1 MAKTSVH
8 FQPCKE
14 ISEIHNYRKKKLDYV
29 RTQLTNKNE
38 NWMWDSSK
46 SLADRREE
54 IRKLVKEKTGRKM
67 QSKAVP
73 LHEAVVVIDEKTT
86 MDDLK
91 KLGKI
96 YQQRF
101 GIECVHISIH
111 RDEGHWINRNGEDV
125 GLKPTD
131 NPTKE
136 QIIEGV
142 KWKPNL
148 HAHMVFDWYNH
159 DNGKSWKTS
168 KQDARDMQTIAA
180 EVLSMGRGQES
191 TKQHL
196 DGLSYKLAQ
205 KIEETEVQEIY
216 IKNLQMKA
224 NILREQIGD
233 NQEELDEIN
242 RQKEEAERRKNAAIK
257 QAEELKEQLKLGSDW
272 LKEQQVRTE
281 EVKQSLAKELKQLEN
296 TKTAIKTNYSEIA
309 RQKQQM
315 QDLKLYLAKA
325 NNRIE
330 IDSYAYDEL
339 EEVELDEMI
348 GTLKEDIDDAK
359 QEALNA
365 KEILYER
372 KKELEKANL
381 SLSESLD
388 RLSSINTEVNEKK
401 AVREQINAEIRELD
415 TRIKERKEE
424 LRREPSEIVTAK
436 QEGIAQGKQIAI
448 NEILDTAELQFK
460 NNDAVTTERIGK
472 DWRKKFDQLQ
482 KAENEK
488 MQKAYSLFQ
497 NVDSALDSIRTFVFK
512 IRYTFSE
519 EEKENIYKALDGKE
533 ENAPALRDLAYSFG
547 GAICQNQYSSKWEQA
562 ERELRNI
569 ANGVREEEQ
578 QRNRGLRR

>member
-131 NPTKE
+131 NPTQE

-142 KWKPNL
+142 TWKPNL

-191 TKQHL
+191 TKKHL
-196 DGLSYKLAQ
+196 DGLSYKIAQ
-205 KIEETEVQEIY
+205 KMEETEVQTIC
-216 IKNLQMKA
+216 IRNLQMGA

-233 NQEELDEIN
+233 NQEKLDEIN
-242 RQKEEAERRKNAAIK
+242 RQIEDAERRRNAALK

-272 LKEQQVRTE
+272 LKEQQVRSE
-281 EVKQSLAKELKQLEN
+281 EVKQILAKELKQLEN
-296 TKTAIKTNYSEIA
+296 T
-309 RQKQQM
+309 
-315 QDLKLYLAKA
+315 
-325 NNRIE
+325 
-330 IDSYAYDEL
+330 
-339 EEVELDEMI
+339 
-348 GTLKEDIDDAK
+348 
-359 QEALNA
+359 
-365 KEILYER
+365 
-372 KKELEKANL
+372 NL
-381 SLSESLD
+381 RLSEGLD
-388 RLSSINTEVNEKK
+388 RLSGVYAEVNKQK
-401 AVREQINAEIRELD
+401 AVREQINAEISDFTARQAQQIEEYNKKAQQIEQLNEGIEIAKEFDHRINTAFQSIDDSESLWGVKKYEAVQKECEKFNTELKNRCM
-415 TRIKERKEE
+415 RIEKLIEQAIECTFQCIKDMSRKAYTEQE
-424 LRREPSEIVTAK
+424 VSVINAALGKQRREERAM
-436 QEGIAQGKQIAI
+436 AI
-448 NEILDTAELQFK
+448 LYAAEE
-460 NNDAVTTERIGK
+460 DAGVRHGYYAGCAIWE
-472 DWRKKFDQLQ
+472 
-482 KAENEK
+482 
-488 MQKAYSLFQ
+488 
-497 NVDSALDSIRTFVFK
+497 
-512 IRYTFSE
+512 
-519 EEKENIYKALDGKE
+519 
-533 ENAPALRDLAYSFG
+533 RDLK
-547 GAICQNQYSSKWEQA
+547 AIARGESVRTEL
-562 ERELRNI
+562 ER
-569 ANGVREEEQ
+569 G
-578 QRNRGLRR
+578 RGIGY

>member
-29 RTQLTNKNE
+29 RTQVTNKNE

-73 LHEAVVVIDEKTT
+73 LHEAVVVIDYKTT

-101 GIECVHISIH
+101 GIECIHISIH

-131 NPTKE
+131 NPTQK

-205 KIEETEVQEIY
+205 KIEETEVQYIY

-233 NQEELDEIN
+233 NQEKLDEIN
-242 RQKEEAERRKNAAIK
+242 RQKEEAERRRNAALK

-272 LKEQQVRTE
+272 LKEQQVRSE

-296 TKTAIKTNYSEIA
+296 T
-309 RQKQQM
+309 
-315 QDLKLYLAKA
+315 
-325 NNRIE
+325 
-330 IDSYAYDEL
+330 
-339 EEVELDEMI
+339 
-348 GTLKEDIDDAK
+348 
-359 QEALNA
+359 
-365 KEILYER
+365 
-372 KKELEKANL
+372 NL
-381 SLSESLD
+381 RLSEGLD
-388 RLSSINTEVNEKK
+388 RLSSINAEVNKQK
-401 AVREQINAEIRELD
+401 AVREQINAEISDFTARQAQQIEEYNKKAQQIEQLNEGIEIAKEFDHRINTAFQSIDDSESLWGVKKYEAVQKECEKFNTELKNRCM
-415 TRIKERKEE
+415 RIEKLIDQAIECTFQCIKDMSRKAYTEQE
-424 LRREPSEIVTAK
+424 VSVINAALGKQRREERAM
-436 QEGIAQGKQIAI
+436 AI
-448 NEILDTAELQFK
+448 LNAAEE
-460 NNDAVTTERIGK
+460 DAGVRHGYYAGCAIWE
-472 DWRKKFDQLQ
+472 
-482 KAENEK
+482 
-488 MQKAYSLFQ
+488 
-497 NVDSALDSIRTFVFK
+497 
-512 IRYTFSE
+512 
-519 EEKENIYKALDGKE
+519 
-533 ENAPALRDLAYSFG
+533 RDLK
-547 GAICQNQYSSKWEQA
+547 AIARGESVRTEL
-562 ERELRNI
+562 ER
-569 ANGVREEEQ
+569 G
-578 QRNRGLRR
+578 RGIGY

>member
-29 RTQLTNKNE
+29 RTQVTNKNE

-73 LHEAVVVIDEKTT
+73 LHEAVVVIDYKTT

-101 GIECVHISIH
+101 GIECIHISIH

-131 NPTKE
+131 NPTQK

-205 KIEETEVQEIY
+205 KIEETEVQYIY

-233 NQEELDEIN
+233 NQEKLDEIN
-242 RQKEEAERRKNAAIK
+242 RQKEEAERIRNAALK

-272 LKEQQVRTE
+272 LKEQQVRSE

-296 TKTAIKTNYSEIA
+296 T
-309 RQKQQM
+309 
-315 QDLKLYLAKA
+315 
-325 NNRIE
+325 
-330 IDSYAYDEL
+330 
-339 EEVELDEMI
+339 
-348 GTLKEDIDDAK
+348 
-359 QEALNA
+359 
-365 KEILYER
+365 
-372 KKELEKANL
+372 NL
-381 SLSESLD
+381 RLSEGLD
-388 RLSSINTEVNEKK
+388 RLSSINTEVNKQK

-415 TRIKERKEE
+415 TRIEERKEE

-436 QEGIAQGKQIAI
+436 QEGIAKGKKIAI
-448 NEILDTAELQFK
+448 NEILNTAELQFK
-460 NNDAVTTERIGK
+460 NNDAVTTEMIGK
-472 DWRKKFDQLQ
+472 DWRKRFDQFQ

-497 NVDSALDSIRTFVFK
+497 YMDNAIDAIRTFVFK

-533 ENAPALRDLAYSFG
+533 ENAPALRELAYSFG
-547 GAICQNQYSSKWEQA
+547 GAICQNQYSSKWDQA

>member
-29 RTQLTNKNE
+29 RTQVTNKNE

-73 LHEAVVVIDEKTT
+73 LHEAVVVIDNKTT

-101 GIECVHISIH
+101 GIECIHISIH

-131 NPTKE
+131 NPTQK

-205 KIEETEVQEIY
+205 KIKETEVQYIY

-233 NQEELDEIN
+233 NQEKLDEIN
-242 RQKEEAERRKNAAIK
+242 RQKEEAERIRNAALK

-272 LKEQQVRTE
+272 LKEQQVRSE

-296 TKTAIKTNYSEIA
+296 T
-309 RQKQQM
+309 
-315 QDLKLYLAKA
+315 
-325 NNRIE
+325 
-330 IDSYAYDEL
+330 
-339 EEVELDEMI
+339 
-348 GTLKEDIDDAK
+348 
-359 QEALNA
+359 
-365 KEILYER
+365 
-372 KKELEKANL
+372 NL
-381 SLSESLD
+381 RLSEGLD
-388 RLSSINTEVNEKK
+388 RLSSINAEVNKQK

-415 TRIKERKEE
+415 TRIEERKEE

-436 QEGIAQGKQIAI
+436 QEGIAKGKKIAI
-448 NEILDTAELQFK
+448 NEILNTAELQFK
-460 NNDAVTTERIGK
+460 NNDAVTTEMIGK
-472 DWRKKFDQLQ
+472 DWRKRFDQFQ

-497 NVDSALDSIRTFVFK
+497 YMDNAIDSIRTFVFK

-533 ENAPALRDLAYSFG
+533 ENAPALRELAYSFG
-547 GAICQNQYSSKWEQA
+547 GAICQNQYSSKWDQA

>member
-73 LHEAVVVIDEKTT
+73 LHEAVVVIDNKTT

-111 RDEGHWINRNGEDV
+111 RDEGHWVNRNGEDV

-131 NPTKE
+131 NPTQE

-142 KWKPNL
+142 TWKPNL

-216 IKNLQMKA
+216 IKNLQTKA

-233 NQEELDEIN
+233 NQEKLDEIN
-242 RQKEEAERRKNAAIK
+242 RQKEEAERRRNAAIK

-281 EVKQSLAKELKQLEN
+281 EIKQSLAKELKQLEN
-296 TKTAIKTNYSEIA
+296 TKTAIKNNYSEIA
-309 RQKQQM
+309 RQEADIENLQKQIRANEAFKSVSEGVEGLFGQSSKDKTIKALRDENKALRGEKEAL
-315 QDLKLYLAKA
+315 QEKVDAIPQAIQAGIREQLAKERA
-325 NNRIE
+325 REKNNYR
-330 IDSYAYDEL
+330 
-339 EEVELDEMI
+339 
-348 GTLKEDIDDAK
+348 TLY
-359 QEALNA
+359 
-365 KEILYER
+365 KEITGKTFFFNDEGYNPNESLKAIRELKQDYER
-372 KKELEKANL
+372 EKEFSTQWMKYAKELE
-381 SLSESLD
+381 
-388 RLSSINTEVNEKK
+388 
-401 AVREQINAEIRELD
+401 Q
-415 TRIKERKEE
+415 KEE
-424 LRREPSEIVTAK
+424 KRWGKGP
-436 QEGIAQGKQIAI
+436 GIQ
-448 NEILDTAELQFK
+448 
-460 NNDAVTTERIGK
+460 
-472 DWRKKFDQLQ
+472 
-482 KAENEK
+482 
-488 MQKAYSLFQ
+488 
-497 NVDSALDSIRTFVFK
+497 
-512 IRYTFSE
+512 
-519 EEKENIYKALDGKE
+519 
-533 ENAPALRDLAYSFG
+533 
-547 GAICQNQYSSKWEQA
+547 
-562 ERELRNI
+562 
-569 ANGVREEEQ
+569 
-578 QRNRGLRR
+578 

>member
-29 RTQLTNKNE
+29 RTQVTNKNE

-73 LHEAVVVIDEKTT
+73 LHEAVVVIDYKTT

-101 GIECVHISIH
+101 GIECIHISIH

-131 NPTKE
+131 NPTQK

-159 DNGKSWKTS
+159 ENGKSWKTS

-205 KIEETEVQEIY
+205 KIEETEVQYIY

-233 NQEELDEIN
+233 NQEKLDEIN
-242 RQKEEAERRKNAAIK
+242 RQKEEAERRRHVALK

-272 LKEQQVRTE
+272 LKEQQVRSE
-281 EVKQSLAKELKQLEN
+281 EVKQSLAKQLKQLEN
-296 TKTAIKTNYSEIA
+296 T
-309 RQKQQM
+309 
-315 QDLKLYLAKA
+315 
-325 NNRIE
+325 
-330 IDSYAYDEL
+330 
-339 EEVELDEMI
+339 
-348 GTLKEDIDDAK
+348 
-359 QEALNA
+359 
-365 KEILYER
+365 
-372 KKELEKANL
+372 NL
-381 SLSESLD
+381 RLSEGLD
-388 RLSSINTEVNEKK
+388 RLSGVYAEINKQK
-401 AVREQINAEIRELD
+401 AVREQINAEISDFTARQAQQIEEYNKKAQQIEQLNEGIEIAKEFDHRINTAFQSIDDSESLWGVKKYEAVQKECEKFNTELKNRCM
-415 TRIKERKEE
+415 RIEKLIDQAIECTSQCIKNMSRKAYTEQE
-424 LRREPSEIVTAK
+424 VSVINAALGKQRREERAM
-436 QEGIAQGKQIAI
+436 AI
-448 NEILDTAELQFK
+448 LYAAEE
-460 NNDAVTTERIGK
+460 DAGVRHGYYAGCAIWE
-472 DWRKKFDQLQ
+472 
-482 KAENEK
+482 
-488 MQKAYSLFQ
+488 
-497 NVDSALDSIRTFVFK
+497 
-512 IRYTFSE
+512 
-519 EEKENIYKALDGKE
+519 
-533 ENAPALRDLAYSFG
+533 RDLK
-547 GAICQNQYSSKWEQA
+547 AIARGESVRTEL
-562 ERELRNI
+562 ER
-569 ANGVREEEQ
+569 G
-578 QRNRGLRR
+578 RGIGY

>member
-73 LHEAVVVIDEKTT
+73 LHEAVVVIDNKTT

-111 RDEGHWINRNGEDV
+111 RDEGHWVNRNGEDV

-131 NPTKE
+131 NPTQE

-142 KWKPNL
+142 TWKPNL

-205 KIEETEVQEIY
+205 KTEETEVQEIY
-216 IKNLQMKA
+216 IKNLQTKA

-233 NQEELDEIN
+233 NQEKLDEIN
-242 RQKEEAERRKNAAIK
+242 RQKEEAERRRDAAIK

-272 LKEQQVRTE
+272 LKEQQVRME

-309 RQKQQM
+309 RQEA
-315 QDLKLYLAKA
+315 DLKAYNNKKAAKEAFKSASEGVKGLFGQSSKDKTIKALRDENKALSGEKEALQEKVDAIPQAIQAGIREQLAKERA
-325 NNRIE
+325 RERNNYR
-330 IDSYAYDEL
+330 
-339 EEVELDEMI
+339 
-348 GTLKEDIDDAK
+348 TLY
-359 QEALNA
+359 
-365 KEILYER
+365 KEITGKTFFFNDEGYNPNESLKAIRELKQDYER
-372 KKELEKANL
+372 EKEFSTQWMKYAKELE
-381 SLSESLD
+381 
-388 RLSSINTEVNEKK
+388 
-401 AVREQINAEIRELD
+401 Q
-415 TRIKERKEE
+415 KEE
-424 LRREPSEIVTAK
+424 KRWGKGR
-436 QEGIAQGKQIAI
+436 GIQ
-448 NEILDTAELQFK
+448 
-460 NNDAVTTERIGK
+460 
-472 DWRKKFDQLQ
+472 
-482 KAENEK
+482 
-488 MQKAYSLFQ
+488 
-497 NVDSALDSIRTFVFK
+497 
-512 IRYTFSE
+512 
-519 EEKENIYKALDGKE
+519 
-533 ENAPALRDLAYSFG
+533 
-547 GAICQNQYSSKWEQA
+547 
-562 ERELRNI
+562 
-569 ANGVREEEQ
+569 
-578 QRNRGLRR
+578 

>member
-73 LHEAVVVIDEKTT
+73 LHEAVVVIDNKTT

-131 NPTKE
+131 NPTQE

-142 KWKPNL
+142 TWKPNL

-216 IKNLQMKA
+216 IKNLQTKA

-233 NQEELDEIN
+233 NQEKLDEIN
-242 RQKEEAERRKNAAIK
+242 RQKEEAERRRNAAIK

-281 EVKQSLAKELKQLEN
+281 EIKQSLAKELKQLEN
-296 TKTAIKTNYSEIA
+296 TKTAIKNNYSEIA
-309 RQKQQM
+309 RQEADIENLQKQIRANEAFKSVSEGVKGLFGQSSKDKTIKALRDENKALRGEKEAL
-315 QDLKLYLAKA
+315 QEKVDAIPQAIQAGIREQLAKERA
-325 NNRIE
+325 REKNNYR
-330 IDSYAYDEL
+330 
-339 EEVELDEMI
+339 
-348 GTLKEDIDDAK
+348 TLY
-359 QEALNA
+359 
-365 KEILYER
+365 KEITGKTFFFNDEGYNPNESLKAIRELKQDYER
-372 KKELEKANL
+372 EKEFSTQWMKYAKELE
-381 SLSESLD
+381 
-388 RLSSINTEVNEKK
+388 
-401 AVREQINAEIRELD
+401 Q
-415 TRIKERKEE
+415 KEE
-424 LRREPSEIVTAK
+424 KR
-436 QEGIAQGKQIAI
+436 
-448 NEILDTAELQFK
+448 
-460 NNDAVTTERIGK
+460 
-472 DWRKKFDQLQ
+472 WRK
-482 KAENEK
+482 
-488 MQKAYSLFQ
+488 
-497 NVDSALDSIRTFVFK
+497 
-512 IRYTFSE
+512 
-519 EEKENIYKALDGKE
+519 G
-533 ENAPALRDLAYSFG
+533 
-547 GAICQNQYSSKWEQA
+547 
-562 ERELRNI
+562 
-569 ANGVREEEQ
+569 
-578 QRNRGLRR
+578 RGIQ

>member
-111 RDEGHWINRNGEDV
+111 RDEGHWVNRNGEDV

-131 NPTKE
+131 NPTQE

-142 KWKPNL
+142 TWKPNL

-191 TKQHL
+191 TKQH
-196 DGLSYKLAQ
+196 
-205 KIEETEVQEIY
+205 
-216 IKNLQMKA
+216 
-224 NILREQIGD
+224 
-233 NQEELDEIN
+233 
-242 RQKEEAERRKNAAIK
+242 
-257 QAEELKEQLKLGSDW
+257 
-272 LKEQQVRTE
+272 
-281 EVKQSLAKELKQLEN
+281 
-296 TKTAIKTNYSEIA
+296 
-309 RQKQQM
+309 
-315 QDLKLYLAKA
+315 
-325 NNRIE
+325 
-330 IDSYAYDEL
+330 
-339 EEVELDEMI
+339 
-348 GTLKEDIDDAK
+348 
-359 QEALNA
+359 
-365 KEILYER
+365 
-372 KKELEKANL
+372 
-381 SLSESLD
+381 
-388 RLSSINTEVNEKK
+388 
-401 AVREQINAEIRELD
+401 
-415 TRIKERKEE
+415 
-424 LRREPSEIVTAK
+424 
-436 QEGIAQGKQIAI
+436 
-448 NEILDTAELQFK
+448 
-460 NNDAVTTERIGK
+460 
-472 DWRKKFDQLQ
+472 
-482 KAENEK
+482 
-488 MQKAYSLFQ
+488 
-497 NVDSALDSIRTFVFK
+497 
-512 IRYTFSE
+512 
-519 EEKENIYKALDGKE
+519 
-533 ENAPALRDLAYSFG
+533 
-547 GAICQNQYSSKWEQA
+547 
-562 ERELRNI
+562 
-569 ANGVREEEQ
+569 
-578 QRNRGLRR
+578 

>member
-73 LHEAVVVIDEKTT
+73 LHEAVVVIDNKTT

-111 RDEGHWINRNGEDV
+111 RDEGHWVNRNGEDV

-131 NPTKE
+131 NPTQE

-142 KWKPNL
+142 TWKPNL

-216 IKNLQMKA
+216 IKNLQTKA

-233 NQEELDEIN
+233 NQEKLDEIN
-242 RQKEEAERRKNAAIK
+242 RQKEEAERRRNAAIK

-281 EVKQSLAKELKQLEN
+281 EIKQSLAKELKQLEN
-296 TKTAIKTNYSEIA
+296 TKTAIKNNYSEIA
-309 RQKQQM
+309 RQEADIENLQKQIRASEAFKSVSEGVKGLFGQSSKDKTIKALRDENKALRGEKEAL
-315 QDLKLYLAKA
+315 QEKVDAIPQAIQAGIREQLAKERA
-325 NNRIE
+325 REKNNYR
-330 IDSYAYDEL
+330 
-339 EEVELDEMI
+339 
-348 GTLKEDIDDAK
+348 TLY
-359 QEALNA
+359 
-365 KEILYER
+365 KEITGKTFFFNDEGYNPNESLKAIRELKQDYER
-372 KKELEKANL
+372 EKEFSTQWMKYAKELE
-381 SLSESLD
+381 
-388 RLSSINTEVNEKK
+388 
-401 AVREQINAEIRELD
+401 Q
-415 TRIKERKEE
+415 KEE
-424 LRREPSEIVTAK
+424 KRWGKGRRI
-436 QEGIAQGKQIAI
+436 Q
-448 NEILDTAELQFK
+448 
-460 NNDAVTTERIGK
+460 
-472 DWRKKFDQLQ
+472 
-482 KAENEK
+482 
-488 MQKAYSLFQ
+488 
-497 NVDSALDSIRTFVFK
+497 
-512 IRYTFSE
+512 
-519 EEKENIYKALDGKE
+519 
-533 ENAPALRDLAYSFG
+533 
-547 GAICQNQYSSKWEQA
+547 
-562 ERELRNI
+562 
-569 ANGVREEEQ
+569 
-578 QRNRGLRR
+578 

>member
-29 RTQLTNKNE
+29 RTQVTNKNE

-73 LHEAVVVIDEKTT
+73 LHEAVVVIDNKTT

-131 NPTKE
+131 NPTQE

-191 TKQHL
+191 TKKHL
-196 DGLSYKLAQ
+196 DGLSYKIAQ
-205 KIEETEVQEIY
+205 KMEETEVQTTCIR
-216 IKNLQMKA
+216 NLQMGA

-233 NQEELDEIN
+233 NQEKLDEIN
-242 RQKEEAERRKNAAIK
+242 RQIEDAERRRNAALK

-272 LKEQQVRTE
+272 LKEQQVRSE
-281 EVKQSLAKELKQLEN
+281 EIKQILAKELKQLEN
-296 TKTAIKTNYSEIA
+296 T
-309 RQKQQM
+309 
-315 QDLKLYLAKA
+315 
-325 NNRIE
+325 
-330 IDSYAYDEL
+330 
-339 EEVELDEMI
+339 
-348 GTLKEDIDDAK
+348 
-359 QEALNA
+359 
-365 KEILYER
+365 
-372 KKELEKANL
+372 NL
-381 SLSESLD
+381 RLSEGLD
-388 RLSSINTEVNEKK
+388 RLSGVYAEVNKQK
-401 AVREQINAEIRELD
+401 AVREQINAEISDFTARQAQQIEEYNKKAQQIEQLNEGIEIAKEFDHRINTAFQSIDDSESLWGVKKYEAVQKECEKFNTELKNRCM
-415 TRIKERKEE
+415 RIEKLIEQAIECTFQCIKDMSRKAYTEQE
-424 LRREPSEIVTAK
+424 VSVINAALGKQRREERAM
-436 QEGIAQGKQIAI
+436 AI
-448 NEILDTAELQFK
+448 LYAAEE
-460 NNDAVTTERIGK
+460 DAGVRHGYYAGCAIWE
-472 DWRKKFDQLQ
+472 
-482 KAENEK
+482 
-488 MQKAYSLFQ
+488 
-497 NVDSALDSIRTFVFK
+497 
-512 IRYTFSE
+512 
-519 EEKENIYKALDGKE
+519 
-533 ENAPALRDLAYSFG
+533 RDLK
-547 GAICQNQYSSKWEQA
+547 AIARGESVRTEL
-562 ERELRNI
+562 ER
-569 ANGVREEEQ
+569 G
-578 QRNRGLRR
+578 RGIGY

>member
-29 RTQLTNKNE
+29 RTQVTNKNE

-111 RDEGHWINRNGEDV
+111 RDEGHWVNRNGEDV

-131 NPTKE
+131 NPTQE

-142 KWKPNL
+142 TWKPNL

-205 KIEETEVQEIY
+205 KTEETEVQEIY
-216 IKNLQMKA
+216 IKNLQTKA

-233 NQEELDEIN
+233 NQEKLDEIN
-242 RQKEEAERRKNAAIK
+242 RQKEEAERRRDAAIK

-272 LKEQQVRTE
+272 LKEQQVRME

-309 RQKQQM
+309 RQEA
-315 QDLKLYLAKA
+315 DLKAYNNKKAAKEAFKSASEGVKGLFGQSSKDKTIKALRDENKALSGEKEALQEKVDAIPQAIQAGIREQLAKERA
-325 NNRIE
+325 RERNNYR
-330 IDSYAYDEL
+330 
-339 EEVELDEMI
+339 
-348 GTLKEDIDDAK
+348 TLY
-359 QEALNA
+359 
-365 KEILYER
+365 KEITGKTFFFNDEGYNPNESLKAIRELKQDYER
-372 KKELEKANL
+372 EKEFSTQWMKYAKELE
-381 SLSESLD
+381 
-388 RLSSINTEVNEKK
+388 
-401 AVREQINAEIRELD
+401 Q
-415 TRIKERKEE
+415 KEE
-424 LRREPSEIVTAK
+424 KRWGRGR
-436 QEGIAQGKQIAI
+436 GIQ
-448 NEILDTAELQFK
+448 
-460 NNDAVTTERIGK
+460 
-472 DWRKKFDQLQ
+472 
-482 KAENEK
+482 
-488 MQKAYSLFQ
+488 
-497 NVDSALDSIRTFVFK
+497 
-512 IRYTFSE
+512 
-519 EEKENIYKALDGKE
+519 
-533 ENAPALRDLAYSFG
+533 
-547 GAICQNQYSSKWEQA
+547 
-562 ERELRNI
+562 
-569 ANGVREEEQ
+569 
-578 QRNRGLRR
+578 